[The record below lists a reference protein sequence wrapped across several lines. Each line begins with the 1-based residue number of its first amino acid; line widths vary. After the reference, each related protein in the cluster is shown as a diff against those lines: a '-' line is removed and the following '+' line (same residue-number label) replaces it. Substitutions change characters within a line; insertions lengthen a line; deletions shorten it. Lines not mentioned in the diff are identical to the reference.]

1 MEIDCN
7 MNLNMREKEFSS
19 ANHSRLQVYFLNGM
33 ENMKLNQRSDFF
45 SIKSVCTQLKEDI
58 QTSFGQRISQM

>member
-45 SIKSVCTQLKEDI
+45 LLQVSVHSC
-58 QTSFGQRISQM
+58 TSFGQRISQM